1 MNTSTIPTQPFGATE
16 HMSTKI
22 IFGAVALK
30 WCSQAEAD
38 STLEMLLR
46 YGINHID
53 TAPGYGESELRVGPW
68 MRENRKD
75 FFLATK
81 CDKPLY
87 KPAKEQIYRSLE
99 RLRVDSVDLL
109 QFHNLTDISFR
120 ELVFNEGGALEAM
133 VEAKEEGLAKNL
145 GITGH
150 GLDTAEKHLLS
161 LEQYSF
167 DSVLLPYNC
176 LLMKDQEYSDSFE
189 KLLGYCKEHSI
200 AVQTIKHSAKGL
212 WKGGEKNH
220 VTWYQPL
227 DNPTSVKQAVHWAMA
242 KEYIFLN
249 STGDLDVLPMV
260 LKAAAEYE
268 GNPPSSEIMEELVA
282 SEGMEPIFY

>member
-1 MNTSTIPTQPFGATE
+1 MSTPKIPTQPFGATG

-30 WCSQAEAD
+30 WCSQEEAD
-38 STLEMLLR
+38 KTLEMLLR

-68 MRENRKD
+68 MRKHRND

-99 RLRVDSVDLL
+99 RLQVDSVDLL
-109 QFHNLTDISFR
+109 QFHNLTDISGR
-120 ELVFNEGGALEAM
+120 ELFFNQGGALEAM
-133 VEAKEEGLAKNL
+133 VEAKEEGLTRHV

-161 LEQYSF
+161 LGQYPF
-167 DSVLLPYNC
+167 ESVLLPYNY
-176 LLMKDQEYSDSFE
+176 LLMKDRSYSDSFE
-189 KLLGYCKEHSI
+189 KLLKYCREHSI
-200 AVQTIKHSAKGL
+200 AVQTIKHSARGL
-212 WKGGEKNH
+212 WKGQEKNH

-227 DNPTSVKQAVHWAMA
+227 DNPPAVTKAVHWAMA

-260 LKAAAEYE
+260 LKAAAEYN
-268 GNPPSSEIMEELVA
+268 GALPSSEEMEALAA
-282 SEGMEPIFY
+282 SEGMEKIFY